1 MTTNEAI
8 VAHAAQALE
17 DTASSH
23 KRAASYHR
31 RQAREAKEKL
41 AHLIQAALGLG
52 IKVITSKGGGNLR
65 HGPNSKTHIR

>member
-31 RQAREAKEKL
+31 RQGRVARENL
-41 AHLIQAALGLG
+41 AQLKQFAIEAG
-52 IKVITSKGGGNLR
+52 IKILTPNKAETNR
-65 HGPNSKTHIR
+65 HGPHS